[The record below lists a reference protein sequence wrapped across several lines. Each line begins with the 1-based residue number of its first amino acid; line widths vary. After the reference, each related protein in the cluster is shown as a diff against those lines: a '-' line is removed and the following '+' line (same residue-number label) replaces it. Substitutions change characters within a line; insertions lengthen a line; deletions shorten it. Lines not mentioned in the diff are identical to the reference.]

1 MKLTVCLL
9 ASEAAPLSKTGG
21 LADVSAAL
29 TKYLHSAGHDVR
41 LFTPLYKSID
51 RVKLGAERLEG
62 LQSFE
67 VLVGPHRYLFSV
79 LLAQLPGS
87 TAPVYLLDC
96 PALFER
102 ATLYTTDS
110 DEHLRFMAFT
120 LAALIACQLMK
131 WSPRILHCND
141 WHTAFGPLFLKA
153 LYDT

>member
-29 TKYLHSAGHDVR
+29 TKYLHSVGHDVR

-51 RVKLGAERLEG
+51 RVKIGAQQLEG

-67 VLVGPHRYLFSV
+67 VPVGPHRYLFSV

-96 PALFER
+96 PALFAR
-102 ATLYTTDS
+102 ATLYTMDV
-110 DEHLRFMAFT
+110 DEHLRFLAFT
-120 LAALIACQLMK
+120 RAAFIACQRMD
-131 WSPRILHCND
+131 WAPRILHCND
-141 WHTAFGPLFLKA
+141 WHTGFGPLFLKA
-153 LYDT
+153 L

>member
-29 TKYLHSAGHDVR
+29 TKYLHSVGHDVR

-51 RVKLGAERLEG
+51 RVKLGAQPLEG

-67 VLVGPHRYLFSV
+67 VAVGPHQYLFSV

-87 TAPVYLLDC
+87 TQ
-96 PALFER
+96 
-102 ATLYTTDS
+102 TDS
-110 DEHLRFMAFT
+110 SVLQQLKGWLLFKPVVFGSRGSLDSLRLEAG
-120 LAALIACQLMK
+120 
-131 WSPRILHCND
+131 S
-141 WHTAFGPLFLKA
+141 
-153 LYDT
+153 

>member
-41 LFTPLYKSID
+41 LFPPLYKSIH
-51 RVKLGAERLEG
+51 RSRFTARPVEG
-62 LQSFE
+62 LQEFP
-67 VLVGPHRYLFSV
+67 VGVGLHRYVFSV

-96 PALFER
+96 PALF
-102 ATLYTTDS
+102 
-110 DEHLRFMAFT
+110 
-120 LAALIACQLMK
+120 
-131 WSPRILHCND
+131 
-141 WHTAFGPLFLKA
+141 
-153 LYDT
+153 